1 MSRSLD
7 LRIIR
12 FHQLANLDKEEM
24 LHWTKV
30 ANPTNRRRA
39 QRQFVTSKLSSTDG
53 KNVTTIKRYLLAAE
67 LEAEASVEALDVSR
81 KRTRSEMDN
90 DHVDRVEVR
99 G

>member
-1 MSRSLD
+1 MFRSLD

-30 ANPTNRRRA
+30 ANSTNRRRA

-53 KNVTTIKRYLLAAE
+53 KNVKRYLLAAE

-81 KRTRSEMDN
+81 KRTRSEMDK
-90 DHVDRVEVR
+90 
-99 G
+99 